1 MSAITWM
8 HFPQSHLPSKECV
21 SIIDAFKS
29 EFSKFNSQ
37 NNKLNSNK
45 VLSMIEPILKTSG
58 FEVEASKKSGDKIP
72 VPVLF
77 GRNGRVFKTF
87 NVDAYHAEGRLVL
100 EVEAGRAVSN
110 NQFLKDFFEAC
121 MMQNVD
127 YVVIAV
133 RNNYRG
139 KNDFET
145 TCAFFEALY
154 ASQRMI
160 LPLKGVTL
168 IGY

>member
-29 EFSKFNSQ
+29 EFSKFNSKK
-37 NNKLNSNK
+37 NKLNSNN
-45 VLSMIEPILKTSG
+45 VLSVIEPALKAAG
-58 FEVEASKKSGDKIP
+58 FKVEASKKADDKIA

-77 GRNGRVFKTF
+77 GRDGKVHKTF
-87 NVDAYHAEGRLVL
+87 NVDAYHPIGKLVL
-100 EVEAGRAVSN
+100 EVEAGRAVVN

-121 MMQNVD
+121 MMQDVD

-133 RNNYRG
+133 RNDYRG
-139 KNDFET
+139 NNDFEAV
-145 TCAFFEALY
+145 CAFFEALY